1 MYDCVSDFLCPI
13 LPTLEIVWDLHLCVT
28 VMVMLM
34 RGASALQRF
43 PLTVESLMKGGRR
56 GIHARCSLGFYKPSW
71 YFSMTSNSLHWHYI
85 GEYTYRKNRAWSLVF
100 VFLSITHV

>member
-43 PLTVESLMKGGRR
+43 PLT
-56 GIHARCSLGFYKPSW
+56 GISNEGWQVRNTCQMQSRFLENILVLFYDLKLS
-71 YFSMTSNSLHWHYI
+71 TLVLHW
-85 GEYTYRKNRAWSLVF
+85 
-100 VFLSITHV
+100 